1 MALANQNSSRAAALA
16 RRKAMSSGGKAAL
29 SSQNDRTRSAPERPS
44 EVAPVQ
50 PVSTPV
56 STQAPAAARP
66 ASSAASSYRPRV
78 AAPVANT
85 SRQAALA
92 RRKAMSTKGKSASS
106 SNDRTRDYSM
116 LAKNKNTVAPAEKS
130 SSGDCGCGCNG
141 KGDCG
146 DKKTETAP
154 TSSAAPKSNGRSR
167 NKVNRP
173 RVAMNPGK
181 AASLARRKA
190 QSTRGK
196 AGLSSNGMSQAQTAR
211 AANPDLSSRELA
223 KTLREQRSKQGKTCT
238 GEQKCRPTGKV
249 RPSADVGAAQD
260 ASWKVGITETTHGQ
274 SVTGTMVG
282 RDHDVTGNEA
292 STCRSITGT
301 EYMGAEVF
309 RDFCQAE
316 PEKSHLRVSKS
327 KTLSGNSVTG
337 NEVGRSGKVTGDEPG
352 TCKNITGTEY
362 VSAGQSEAFCAAPSK
377 AQPINQVMG
386 QSRKGKVITGDNVD
400 TNTKVTGGEAGSIK
414 EPTGSQYVKSVERQA
429 PAKVGKSQT
438 LRGGSVTGTEVG
450 RSQKMTGDEA
460 GSCRNITGDDYI
472 GKEQF
477 DAFCE
482 SVPAPQ
488 DQKVGI
494 SNTNSGKS
502 VTGTMTGRGQ
512 SVTGNEPGTCKA
524 VTGTPYAGM
533 EQAADF
539 CEAPQANSVAAR
551 TQVLPRRAG
560 ANMTGLQ
567 PGIGGKMTG
576 DEKGACET
584 VSGTPYVGR
593 DQVAQNC
600 ASQAAEPGSSDF
612 PKPIGGADWGDF
624 SVAPPSHASNDADS
638 HGNVTGTRYEKGHI
652 TGPFGMATG
661 KVTGTEQARFGN
673 SSMEVIH
680 APVEE
685 PAEIDGRIKSRI
697 TGEGVDA
704 GTKVTGDDWDRG
716 DHVTGTEGNSVTARN
731 ETRRGRMGSMAVMQ
745 RNLEVENPAP
755 QPVSRVTGS
764 SGNYE
769 NGSLITYSG
778 GARG

>member
-29 SSQNDRTRSAPERPS
+29 GGQNDRTRSAPEHS
-44 EVAPVQ
+44 KTEVSAQ
-50 PVSTPV
+50 PVS
-56 STQAPAAARP
+56 APAAAPRP
-66 ASSAASSYRPRV
+66 ASSSASSYRPRV
-78 AAPVANT
+78 ATPVSNS

-92 RRKAMSTKGKSASS
+92 RRKALSTKGKSASS
-106 SNDRTRDYSM
+106 SHDRTRDYSM

-130 SSGDCGCGCNG
+130 ASGDCGCGCNG

-146 DKKTETAP
+146 DKKVDTAP
-154 TSSAAPKSNGRSR
+154 APTAAPRSNGRSR
-167 NKVNRP
+167 SKVNKP
-173 RVAMNPGK
+173 KVAMNPSK

-211 AANPDLSSRELA
+211 AANPGLSSRELSKA
-223 KTLREQRSKQGKTCT
+223 LREQRSKQGKSGA
-238 GEQKCRPTGKV
+238 GERKCRPTGKV
-249 RPSADVGAAQD
+249 RPAANVGAAQD
-260 ASWKVGITETTHGQ
+260 APWKVGVTETSHGQ
-274 SVTGTMVG
+274 AVTGTMVG
-282 RDHDVTGNEA
+282 RDQDVTGNEA
-292 STCRSITGT
+292 STCRAITGT

-309 RDFCQAE
+309 RDFCQSE
-316 PEKSHLRVSKS
+316 PQKSPMRVGKS
-327 KTLSGNSVTG
+327 STLSGNAVTG
-337 NEVGRSGKVTGDEPG
+337 NRVGRSSKVTGDEPG
-352 TCKNITGTEY
+352 TCKNVTGTEY
-362 VSAGQSEAFCAAPSK
+362 VSAGQSEAFCPTPTK

-400 TNTKVTGGEAGSIK
+400 TNAKVTGGEAGSLR
-414 EPTGSQYVKSVERQA
+414 EPTSSQYVKSTERQA
-429 PAKVGKSQT
+429 PSKVGISQT

-472 GKEQF
+472 GQEQF
-477 DAFCE
+477 NNFCG

-488 DQKVGI
+488 DQKVGV
-494 SNTNSGKS
+494 SRTNGGKS
-502 VTGTMTGRGQ
+502 VSGTMTGRSQ
-512 SVTGNEPGTCKA
+512 RVTGNEPGTCKA
-524 VTGTPYAGM
+524 VTGTPYAGL
-533 EQAADF
+533 EQAGDY

-576 DEKGACET
+576 AEKGACET

-612 PKPIGGADWGDF
+612 PKPVGGTEWGDF
-624 SVAPPSHASNDADS
+624 SVAPPSHASNDSDS
-638 HGNVTGTRYEKGHI
+638 HGAVTGTSYEKGHI
-652 TGPFGMATG
+652 TGPFGMASG

-673 SSMEVIH
+673 SSMEVVHPPI
-680 APVEE
+680 EE
-685 PAEIDGRIKSRI
+685 PEMVEGRIKSRI
-697 TGEGVDA
+697 TGEGMDA
-704 GTKVTGDDWDRG
+704 GPKITGDDWERG
-716 DHVTGTEGNSVTARN
+716 DRVTGTEGSSATVRN
-731 ETRRGRMGSMAVMQ
+731 ETRRGGMNAMAAMQ
-745 RNLEVENPAP
+745 RNVEVENPAP